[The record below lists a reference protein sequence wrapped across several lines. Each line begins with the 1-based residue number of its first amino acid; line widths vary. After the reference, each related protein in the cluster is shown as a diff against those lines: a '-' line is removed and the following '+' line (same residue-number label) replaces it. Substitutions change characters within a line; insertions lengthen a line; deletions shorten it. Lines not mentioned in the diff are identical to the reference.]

1 MMTVLHVIFGT
12 FVLVVAPAALFAR
25 KGGRWHRRWGKAFM
39 AAMAMVLFTAGFMWQ
54 PKGHIFLLAL
64 SFVSA
69 FYIFNGFRVILRRK
83 RRREDALDN
92 GVDIGAAVVTILAAI
107 WLFWIAATPPDK
119 LMRSLSPIMAGL
131 GGIAIAFALNDL
143 RGIFGPRSRN
153 GTLLAH
159 MTAMIAAYISAV
171 TAFVVINAHGVP
183 MQLRWIVPISIG
195 TIVISIF
202 ATPYRL
208 PKMFP
213 LKPKLTTIFVRAK
226 H

>member
-1 MMTVLHVIFGT
+1 
-12 FVLVVAPAALFAR
+12 
-25 KGGRWHRRWGKAFM
+25 
-39 AAMAMVLFTAGFMWQ
+39 
-54 PKGHIFLLAL
+54 
-64 SFVSA
+64 
-69 FYIFNGFRVILRRK
+69 
-83 RRREDALDN
+83 
-92 GVDIGAAVVTILAAI
+92 
-107 WLFWIAATPPDK
+107 
-119 LMRSLSPIMAGL
+119 
-131 GGIAIAFALNDL
+131 
-143 RGIFGPRSRN
+143 
-153 GTLLAH
+153 